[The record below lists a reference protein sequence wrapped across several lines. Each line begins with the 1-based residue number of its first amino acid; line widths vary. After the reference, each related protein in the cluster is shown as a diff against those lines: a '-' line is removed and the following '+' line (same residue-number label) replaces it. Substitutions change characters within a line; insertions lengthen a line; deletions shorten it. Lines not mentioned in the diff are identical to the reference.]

1 MEVLGTLISEAAP
14 RGGRSGRLGALLC
27 SGCPQ
32 DPPPPALCSH
42 CHPTPPHRLASGGL
56 GGAPGCDRACRGAG
70 QLQLHP

>member
-32 DPPPPALCSH
+32 DPPPPGPVL
-42 CHPTPPHRLASGGL
+42 TLPPYP
-56 GGAPGCDRACRGAG
+56 APQAG
-70 QLQLHP
+70 VWRSWRRPRM